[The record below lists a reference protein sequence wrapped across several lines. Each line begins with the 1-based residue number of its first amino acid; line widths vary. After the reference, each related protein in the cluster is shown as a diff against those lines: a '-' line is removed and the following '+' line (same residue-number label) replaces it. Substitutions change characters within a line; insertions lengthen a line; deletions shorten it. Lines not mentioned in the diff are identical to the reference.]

1 MMRTHVLFSLLPCL
15 FLAGCDLEE
24 LANSERYQSDFHYSY
39 ALAPG
44 GRLEV
49 EGFNGSIEISGW
61 DQNQCDISG
70 VKSASTTDMR
80 DRIKVDVSQGQN
92 AIYIRSVR
100 PAMSDWHSNVGVRFL
115 IHVPRKVELSRIV
128 TSNGSI
134 HVEGTAGPA
143 DLKTSNSSIR
153 AVSVDGR
160 VAART
165 SNGSITMDGVSGNL
179 DLHTSNSAIRA
190 EHVMSSISATTSNG
204 SITAHFDEKALPS
217 ESPLKFET
225 SNSSV
230 DVTMNRSP
238 RSDIRASTCNGSI
251 TLRLPAD
258 SSAKVSASTSNG
270 SVHSDFQVDTADT
283 EKHRRHQSLEE
294 TLGSGG
300 PLIDLH
306 TSNSS
311 IRLLKI

>member
-1 MMRTHVLFSLLPCL
+1 
-15 FLAGCDLEE
+15 
-24 LANSERYQSDFHYSY
+24 
-39 ALAPG
+39 
-44 GRLEV
+44 
-49 EGFNGSIEISGW
+49 
-61 DQNQCDISG
+61 
-70 VKSASTTDMR
+70 
-80 DRIKVDVSQGQN
+80 
-92 AIYIRSVR
+92 
-100 PAMSDWHSNVGVRFL
+100 
-115 IHVPRKVELSRIV
+115 
-128 TSNGSI
+128 
-134 HVEGTAGPA
+134 
-143 DLKTSNSSIR
+143 
-153 AVSVDGR
+153 
-160 VAART
+160 
-165 SNGSITMDGVSGNL
+165 
-179 DLHTSNSAIRA
+179 
-190 EHVMSSISATTSNG
+190 MSSISATTSNG